1 MQFSHDERGSGWV
14 GAGGWVMEGFKKYRM
29 TLKCLNAEREKLKIT
44 GNVSFEVS

>member
-1 MQFSHDERGSGWV
+1 MAGLEQVV
-14 GAGGWVMEGFKKYRM
+14 GPRKDLTKYRM